1 LFYWP
6 IVAER
11 VGRRLIKA
19 AAAHCQICSQKKST
33 LLGSTHVEDCVID
46 ARTGISGERHVC
58 LVGDNAQVVDQEFN
72 SGVVESGGPRRGVD
86 QPCKNVAAEFNVL
99 NLE

>member
-11 VGRRLIKA
+11 VGRRLIKVA
-19 AAAHCQICSQKKST
+19 ASHCQICSQKNST

-46 ARTGISGERHVC
+46 ARTGISGERRIC
-58 LVGDNAQVVDQEFN
+58 LVRDGAQVVDQEFN
-72 SGVVESGGPRRGVD
+72 SRMVESRGPRRGVD
-86 QPCKNVAAEFNVL
+86 QPW
-99 NLE
+99 